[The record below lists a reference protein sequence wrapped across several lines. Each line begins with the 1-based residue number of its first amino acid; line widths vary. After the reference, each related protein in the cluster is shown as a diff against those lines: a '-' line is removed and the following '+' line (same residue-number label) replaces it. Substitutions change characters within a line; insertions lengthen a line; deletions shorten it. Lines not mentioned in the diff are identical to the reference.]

1 MQDGAALA
9 GFSFQDSLLSSSS
22 VFFTRRGHRCVP
34 ATDGIDSDSR
44 MGRRPAMCVWAC
56 WGGKRIEKRPCNKT

>member
-22 VFFTRRGHRCVP
+22 VFFTRCGSRCVP

-44 MGRRPAMCVWAC
+44 MGRRPAICV
-56 WGGKRIEKRPCNKT
+56 GVLGREKE